1 VTGAA
6 SAPGA
11 PSPGA
16 DLAGRRLVVSGAGS
30 GIGRETVA
38 LARARG
44 AEVAA
49 LVRDPGEAEALVGDG
64 LVAKDAVVAADLA
77 DPDAALAAARRGID
91 LLGGVD
97 GVASCAGIFDHRAGL
112 ETGIDDWQR
121 VLDINLT
128 AGFLLARSA
137 AERMDAVGSIVL
149 VSSQIGLIGHPR
161 AAAYAASKAG
171 LNGLA
176 RALAI
181 ELAPRGVRVN
191 AVAPGPIATPMTE
204 VARGDPARRGAL
216 LGGIPLGR
224 FGEPAEVAEAIAFL
238 LSDRASFVT
247 GQILAVDGGFTAQ

>member
-1 VTGAA
+1 
-6 SAPGA
+6 
-11 PSPGA
+11 
-16 DLAGRRLVVSGAGS
+16 
-30 GIGRETVA
+30 
-38 LARARG
+38 
-44 AEVAA
+44 
-49 LVRDPGEAEALVGDG
+49 
-64 LVAKDAVVAADLA
+64 
-77 DPDAALAAARRGID
+77 
-91 LLGGVD
+91 
-97 GVASCAGIFDHRAGL
+97 
-112 ETGIDDWQR
+112 
-121 VLDINLT
+121 
-128 AGFLLARSA
+128 
-137 AERMDAVGSIVL
+137 
-149 VSSQIGLIGHPR
+149 PR